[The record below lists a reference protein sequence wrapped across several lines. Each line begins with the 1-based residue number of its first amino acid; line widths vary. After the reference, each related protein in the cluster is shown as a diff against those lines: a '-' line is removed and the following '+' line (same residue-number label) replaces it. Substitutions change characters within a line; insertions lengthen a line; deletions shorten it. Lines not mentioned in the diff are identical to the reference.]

1 MKSFIF
7 KVSPPTPPPSGW
19 VTSSR
24 WLNFLA
30 SSYRQTPSFLLYLNT
45 NILDSIVSRCFP
57 PPTQE
62 KAVTATLLPCD
73 FSEGSGPGSGRG
85 RAAQQRWIAA
95 GASADGT
102 LLYEGL
108 IQGLKELMRQR
119 WTLDQALCQNGKLQ
133 QCWGNEASRHW
144 EIHGHGYLWLKTAP
158 AMLLSGAETTGWEI
172 ISCLPTAISQL
183 ILLEKGPE
191 HIATQQQRCSH
202 PTAGHRGMAI
212 TVISCFFTSS
222 S

>member
-1 MKSFIF
+1 MITLKNKLKSTSKPRARPKQSGPETLLLTCDCGKKQGVSVRMPLMHKTTPRPVLLNSKAAACSENKFQHSMKSFIF

-85 RAAQQRWIAA
+85 RAAQQR
-95 GASADGT
+95 
-102 LLYEGL
+102 
-108 IQGLKELMRQR
+108 
-119 WTLDQALCQNGKLQ
+119 
-133 QCWGNEASRHW
+133 
-144 EIHGHGYLWLKTAP
+144 
-158 AMLLSGAETTGWEI
+158 
-172 ISCLPTAISQL
+172 
-183 ILLEKGPE
+183 
-191 HIATQQQRCSH
+191 
-202 PTAGHRGMAI
+202 
-212 TVISCFFTSS
+212 
-222 S
+222 